1 MEKDFPIFQ
10 QNPKNQAAN
19 GLKTTTK
26 SRLSSTRFI
35 SQSKL
40 PRDRNVDYR
49 YGIAGGYKLD
59 AVSPVIFQIK
69 RIMESSSNQRCHLL
83 VK

>member
-1 MEKDFPIFQ
+1 LEKDFPIFQ

-40 PRDRNVDYR
+40 RMV
-49 YGIAGGYKLD
+49 
-59 AVSPVIFQIK
+59 
-69 RIMESSSNQRCHLL
+69 
-83 VK
+83 